1 MGFPS
6 LLPECTHSDV
16 LYICTQYMLTCTRLY
31 ICIHTHPYISVG
43 IYMEFTQTRI
53 YMKCMR
59 GHANTLVCTGTLM
72 HVHVLKCTAY
82 ILLLL
87 NV

>member
-1 MGFPS
+1 M
-6 LLPECTHSDV
+6 D
-16 LYICTQYMLTCTRLY
+16 
-31 ICIHTHPYISVG
+31 
-43 IYMEFTQTRI
+43 FTQTRI
-53 YMKCMR
+53 YMKCMH